1 MDEKKNYKIE
11 LIRSFGST
19 LVLKEED
26 IQTAINKALYDY
38 GLANQTTFSPY
49 SALDDE
55 VIVYELLPDGTEVE
69 VYRRD

>member
-1 MDEKKNYKIE
+1 MDEKKNYRIE
-11 LIRSFGST
+11 VIRSFGNT
-19 LVLKEED
+19 LLLKEED
-26 IQTAINKALYDY
+26 VQTAVNKALYDY
-38 GLANQTTFSPY
+38 GLANQTTFDPF